1 MKAVYQHLAST
12 ALPLLGLLLVAHN
25 TPLGAEAASDTM
37 TVGAS
42 GVSFSLVRYDD
53 GREAPYTVTFTE
65 DSTQSTYTFSTSGFV
80 TDIAVGSEEY
90 EVLYES
96 DGEDLSEVR
105 LASSGGRRRG
115 LLAPDAVGH
124 AQEEAGGGMLVGGG
138 GGQSELGS
146 STNQRRRLYGC
157 DDCVETW
164 DAVCDDG
171 VPSVCDLVDYG
182 SPISPAAEASITT
195 MCEVMGRA
203 CSKSGGTETCAG
215 QCGDDDDGGDDG
227 GDGGKGIRAVLYG
240 REGYITPSVFCNS
253 LLTFRSSIQQQ

>member
-1 MKAVYQHLAST
+1 MKVVYQHLAST
-12 ALPLLGLLLVAHN
+12 ALPLLGLLVAHN

-42 GVSFSLVRYDD
+42 GVSFSLERYDD

-65 DSTQSTYTFSTSGFV
+65 DSTQSTYTLSTAGFV
-80 TDIAVGSEEY
+80 TDIVVGSEEY

-105 LASSGGRRRG
+105 LASSGGRRG
-115 LLAPDAVGH
+115 LLAPDAEGH
-124 AQEEAGGGMLVGGG
+124 EQEEAGGGMLVGGG
-138 GGQSELGS
+138 DGQSELGS
-146 STNQRRRLYGC
+146 STNQGRRRHRRRLYGC

-171 VPSVCDLVDYG
+171 IPSVCDLVDYG

-227 GDGGKGIRAVLYG
+227 GDGGKGIRAVL
-240 REGYITPSVFCNS
+240 R
-253 LLTFRSSIQQQ
+253 